1 MDTMLICYVLFNVLS
16 KLCLIVHQEI
26 ADGVIPLMFMKE
38 FAGLDPA
45 PLPCDAVSFARF
57 SIMSYIFCAEQ
68 IPDAIF
74 GFIKMLKQKLAMT
87 VEASIHSYSLDMLLK
102 VMLEDLRPSA
112 AGAILLESIER
123 LGKEAELSLTS
134 IVKCGIKYPILFY
147 VFERFRKHMRR
158 IVFGDKFW
166 KGRPQMKLKMED
178 VPGSSAYFT
187 HRFKDEATAMLETS
201 RSIISDVVSVK
212 KRLKVYRLS
221 DRAAPEVMC
230 LDEEDLQKLKDTFGY
245 EKSRQLAVDSEIVME
260 CDSTFVERAFGRD
273 SPVRYP
279 PRGVKVF
286 PGSAPKGI
294 LDIPPEDEHDEE
306 QQMRDE
312 EGQEED
318 DENPEVGEGWFAEE
332 EDSSRHDKKQTA
344 AVASM
349 SIEVEPQTDDD
360 WEAGTAAAAAEAP
373 PTPGG
378 YMSSLP
384 STPHG
389 AFPALPSGQH
399 SAAST
404 TPRLR
409 QSASSML
416 LRMSVASFASF
427 ALSWG
432 SRPTTAEVEVEP
444 EPIQVDGESRI
455 ETIFDTQQGREFRF
469 DPETGKSAWVR
480 SVVDRDGD
488 LVLEYCA

>member
-1 MDTMLICYVLFNVLS
+1 
-16 KLCLIVHQEI
+16 
-26 ADGVIPLMFMKE
+26 
-38 FAGLDPA
+38 
-45 PLPCDAVSFARF
+45 
-57 SIMSYIFCAEQ
+57 MSYIFCADL

-134 IVKCGIKYPILFY
+134 ICGIKYPILFY

-178 VPGSSAYFT
+178 VQGSSAYFT

-230 LDEEDLQKLKDTFGY
+230 LDEEGLQKLKDIFGY

-279 PRGVKVF
+279 ARGVKVF

-294 LDIPPEDEHDEE
+294 LEIPPPDDEVEDEEE
-306 QQMRDE
+306 QHLRDEGE
-312 EGQEED
+312 EGQGEEY

-332 EDSSRHDKKQTA
+332 EDSSRHDKKHA
-344 AVASM
+344 AAASM
-349 SIEVEPQTDDD
+349 TIEVEPQTDDD
-360 WEAGTAAAAAEAP
+360 WETGTAAAAEAP
-373 PTPGG
+373 PTPAGF
-378 YMSSLP
+378 MSSLP

-389 AFPALPSGQH
+389 AFPFPLLPSGQH
-399 SAAST
+399 SAASS

-409 QSASSML
+409 QSASAML

-432 SRPTTAEVEVEP
+432 SRPTTAEVGEEEP
-444 EPIQVDGESRI
+444 QPVQVDGESRI

-488 LVLEYCA
+488 LVLEYCS